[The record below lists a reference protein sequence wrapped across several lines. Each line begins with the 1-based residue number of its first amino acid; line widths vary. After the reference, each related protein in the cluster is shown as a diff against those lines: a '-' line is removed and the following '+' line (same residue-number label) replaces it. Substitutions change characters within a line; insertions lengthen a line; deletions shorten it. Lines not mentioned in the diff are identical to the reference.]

1 MITDHQKSVITA
13 LNEWKRQSEGS
24 NQSQIE
30 HIVRLAAEV
39 NRERFAASLAKL
51 GLAMPF
57 RKDGRSR
64 EQRIADVSRL
74 IRLVKQNRGRRP
86 KKYPDPPSPPP
97 PSGCESGWSSILRD
111 GDQQFSSGSALV
123 VKPANES
130 LPPDQNG
137 GYSGTSARSFASNS
151 LISIGAVI
159 GDYCDINWTP
169 PDQRIYMGAYEG
181 AAISASW
188 SVIYELAQPLSA
200 RAPNA
205 LMARADVLRTLA
217 LLYMT
222 AGDPNGPGGGFVW
235 CYATAG
241 LDLYIGGQN
250 LTGRVKLPHA
260 FSKACLWNRMGS
272 PFFDD
277 VLNNGVNGNWDT
289 KIDVLDDGDISNPE
303 LTATIGGT
311 NLPDTRLLVTVSVN
325 VCCLRYP
332 GDDGF
337 VGVSFAG
344 PTDEPLV
351 VTPDT
356 AYEQVGGYLQNAP
369 IQVQR
374 ISLCGI

>member
-1 MITDHQKSVITA
+1 MTDHRKSVINA

-24 NQSQIE
+24 DQSAIE
-30 HIVRLAAEV
+30 RIVKLAAEV
-39 NRERFAASLAKL
+39 NRERFAASLEKL
-51 GLAMPF
+51 GSAMPF
-57 RKDGRSR
+57 RKDERSR

-74 IRLVKQNRGRRP
+74 IRLVKQNRRRTP
-86 KKYPDPPSPPP
+86 EKYPHPPSPP

-137 GYSGTSARSFASNS
+137 GYSGTSARAFASNS
-151 LISIGAVI
+151 SISIGAVI
-159 GDYCDINWTP
+159 GDFCDINWTP
-169 PDQRIYMGAYEG
+169 PDQRVYMGVYEG

-217 LLYMT
+217 LLYMV
-222 AGDPNGPGGGFVW
+222 AGDPNGPGGGFIW
-235 CYATAG
+235 CYATAS
-241 LDLYIGGQN
+241 LDLYIGSQN
-250 LTGRVKLPHA
+250 LTGRAKLPHG

-272 PFFDD
+272 PFFDGL
-277 VLNNGVNGNWDT
+277 VTNGINGTWDT
-289 KIDVLDDGDISNPE
+289 KIDVLDDGDTSNPE
-303 LTATIGGT
+303 LTASIGGT
-311 NLPDTRLLVTVSVN
+311 TSDNRVLVVVSVN

-337 VGVSFAG
+337 VGVSFAE
-344 PTDEPLV
+344 TADEPLV